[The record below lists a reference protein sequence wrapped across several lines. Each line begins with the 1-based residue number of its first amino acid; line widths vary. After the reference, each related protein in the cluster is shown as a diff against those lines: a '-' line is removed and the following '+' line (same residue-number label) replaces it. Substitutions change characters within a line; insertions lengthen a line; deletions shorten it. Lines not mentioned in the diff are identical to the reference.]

1 MAAQSMSRALAAL
14 LTLVLSALPPPGA
27 AAPAAGRDADLQ
39 QVLEQSGIDR
49 LIERL
54 PDIANGVL
62 KQSGGALEPEM
73 NSALSAVFSQTFQ
86 PATLRRET
94 LRMLRAH
101 YDAPRVRAYLA
112 QQQTPLA
119 RRITELERA
128 VATPEQQQAMREYGE
143 RIKTK
148 PISAQRQ
155 KLVERLDKAT
165 GGSALGIDVQT
176 AFFRAVFTAVD
187 PVLAPDMK
195 LTRGEMDKMVREVQ
209 QSLKEDIGARTR
221 LFYHYAYRD
230 LSDAE
235 LQAHVKQ
242 CESAEHR
249 WMTQLLGNAVIAS
262 INQAAGR
269 AASLMQQS
277 SQARR

>member
-1 MAAQSMSRALAAL
+1 MAVQWMSRALAAL
-14 LTLVLSALPPPGA
+14 LGLVVCAQPITGSAAQHGN
-27 AAPAAGRDADLQ
+27 RDAELQ

-49 LIERL
+49 LIERM
-54 PDIANGVL
+54 PDIATGVL
-62 KQSGGALEPEM
+62 KQSSGALEPEM

-94 LRMLRAH
+94 LQVLRAH

-119 RRITELERA
+119 RRITQLERA
-128 VATPEQQQAMREYGE
+128 VTSTEQQQAMREYSE
-143 RIKTK
+143 RLKTR
-148 PISAQRQ
+148 PATPQRQ

-165 GGSALGIDVQT
+165 RGSALGVDVQT

-187 PVLAPDMK
+187 PALAPDMK
-195 LTRGEMDKMVREVQ
+195 LTNGEMDKMVREVQ
-209 QSLKEDIGARTR
+209 QSLTHDIGARTR

-230 LSDAE
+230 LPDTDLE
-235 LQAHVKQ
+235 AHVKQ

-249 WMTQLLGNAVIAS
+249 WMAQLLGNAVISS

-269 AASLMQQS
+269 AATLMQQS
-277 SQARR
+277 SRAQK